1 MGIHSALEMV
11 GVHHLLNKPMRTCTN
26 AMADGIFYRPFCT
39 WRFDVKRCLAVG
51 VSACLLVAALAGCA
65 QYENKRGVEVTWQGS
80 ATSRLVPG
88 ETTRK
93 EVLSLLG
100 PPSQVISLEEE
111 TVLYYLYERSVGN
124 GLILILYNRMKID
137 THYDRAILFFD
148 ENDILTDFATR
159 IDETADA

>member
-1 MGIHSALEMV
+1 MGH
-11 GVHHLLNKPMRTCTN
+11 VHYLLKKPQPVCTN
-26 AMADGIFYRPFCT
+26 TTGDGIFYRPYFS
-39 WRFDVKRCLAVG
+39 WRSTVKRCLAVG
-51 VSACLLVAALAGCA
+51 VSACLLTVALTGCA
-65 QYENKRGVEVTWQGS
+65 QYENKRGVEVTWQSS
-80 ATSRLVPG
+80 ATDRLVPG

-111 TVLYYLYERSVGN
+111 TVLYYLFERSVGN

>member
-1 MGIHSALEMV
+1 MV
-11 GVHHLLNKPMRTCTN
+11 
-26 AMADGIFYRPFCT
+26 DGIFYRPSYT
-39 WRFDVKRCLAVG
+39 WRFNVKRCLAVG

-65 QYENKRGVEVTWQGS
+65 QYENKRGVEVTWQGN